1 MFAVGAQAL
10 RVAVH
15 AQGEGVR
22 VQAAD
27 GAGRPVLV
35 VESLVSREVAADQL
49 SPAGRP
55 GDDAL
60 FAIEWKAL
68 PPADPSAPEDFS
80 TLLAG
85 GGPVEQVT
93 GEVLRGV
100 QEWLEA
106 EETPAARL
114 AVVTR
119 GAVPAGPGESVDV
132 VGAAVW
138 GLVRSAQ
145 SEHPDR
151 IVLVDADPALAGDEV
166 DLGLLAGVDEPQ
178 VAVREGQVLVPRLAR
193 VAGAGQSVPVDRDGT
208 VLITGGTGTL
218 GGLLARHLVAE
229 HGFRRLLLL
238 SRQGPDAPGCAD
250 LAAELT
256 ALGAA
261 DVRIVAC
268 DAADRDALAAVLAD
282 IPEQAPL
289 TGVVHA
295 AGVLDDGVFTALTQE
310 RLNIVLRAK
319 ATAAANLDELTRSAD
334 VGLFVLYSSASA
346 TFGTPGQAN
355 YAAANAFL
363 DGLAARRRAEGLAG
377 VSLGW
382 GMWEQA
388 STMTGHL
395 GNRAGRLGPGLS
407 NEQGLALFDAALGV
421 ERAAVVAMLLDVHAL
436 RSWNSSAAVPALL
449 RGLVPVV
456 VRRADRVAGREVSLV
471 RRLAGLSVE
480 ERRGVV

>member
-1 MFAVGAQAL
+1 M
-10 RVAVH
+10 
-15 AQGEGVR
+15 
-22 VQAAD
+22 QAAD
-27 GAGRPVLV
+27 GAGRPVLA

-49 SPAGRP
+49 SSAGRL

-60 FAIEWKAL
+60 FAVEWTAQ
-68 PPADPSAPEDFS
+68 PAADPSGPGDFS
-80 TLLAG
+80 TLVVG
-85 GGPVEQVT
+85 DGPVEQVT
-93 GEVLRGV
+93 GEVLRRT
-100 QEWLEA
+100 QEWLE
-106 EETPAARL
+106 EDSPGARL
-114 AVVTR
+114 VVVTR

-151 IVLVDADPALAGDEV
+151 IVLVDADPALAVGDEV

-178 VAVREGQVLVPRLAR
+178 VAVREGQVLVPRLER

-218 GGLLARHLVAE
+218 GGLLARHLVAG
-229 HGFRRLLLL
+229 HGIRQLLLL
-238 SRQGPDAPGCAD
+238 SRQGPDAPGAAD

-282 IPEQAPL
+282 IPGHAPL

-310 RLNIVLRAK
+310 RLNTVLRAK

-377 VSLGW
+377 VSLG
-382 GMWEQA
+382 
-388 STMTGHL
+388 
-395 GNRAGRLGPGLS
+395 
-407 NEQGLALFDAALGV
+407 
-421 ERAAVVAMLLDVHAL
+421 
-436 RSWNSSAAVPALL
+436 
-449 RGLVPVV
+449 
-456 VRRADRVAGREVSLV
+456 
-471 RRLAGLSVE
+471 
-480 ERRGVV
+480 

>member
-1 MFAVGAQAL
+1 M
-10 RVAVH
+10 AVH
-15 AQGEGVR
+15 AQGDGVR

-27 GAGRPVLV
+27 GAGRPVLAV
-35 VESLVSREVAADQL
+35 ASLVSREVAADQL
-49 SPAGRP
+49 SPAGTP
-55 GDDAL
+55 DDDAL
-60 FAIEWKAL
+60 FTIEWKTL

-80 TLLAG
+80 TLLVG

-119 GAVPAGPGESVDV
+119 GAVLAGPGDSVDP

-151 IVLVDADPALAGDEV
+151 IVLVDTDPTTAVGDEV

-193 VAGAGQSVPVDRDGT
+193 IASATRSVPVDRDGT

-218 GGLLARHLVAE
+218 GGLLARHLVVG
-229 HGFRRLLLL
+229 HGIRRLLLL
-238 SRQGPDAPGCAD
+238 SRQGPDAPGAAD
-250 LAAELT
+250 LAAELSS
-256 ALGAA
+256 LGAV

-268 DAADRDALAAVLAD
+268 DAADRDALATVLAD
-282 IPEQAPL
+282 IPRNAPL

-310 RLNIVLRAK
+310 RLNTVLRAK
-319 ATAAANLDELTRSAD
+319 ATAAANLDELTRGAD
-334 VGLFVLYSSASA
+334 LDLFVLYSSASA

-355 YAAANAFL
+355 YAAANA
-363 DGLAARRRAEGLAG
+363 
-377 VSLGW
+377 
-382 GMWEQA
+382 
-388 STMTGHL
+388 
-395 GNRAGRLGPGLS
+395 
-407 NEQGLALFDAALGV
+407 
-421 ERAAVVAMLLDVHAL
+421 
-436 RSWNSSAAVPALL
+436 
-449 RGLVPVV
+449 
-456 VRRADRVAGREVSLV
+456 
-471 RRLAGLSVE
+471 
-480 ERRGVV
+480 